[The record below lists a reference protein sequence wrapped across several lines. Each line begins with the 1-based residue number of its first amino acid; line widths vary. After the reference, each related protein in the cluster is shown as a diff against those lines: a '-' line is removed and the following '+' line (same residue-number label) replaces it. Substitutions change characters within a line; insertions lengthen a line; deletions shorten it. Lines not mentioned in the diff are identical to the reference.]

1 MTENIYFSEPLLGK
15 VLGGGI
21 ARFPLLKLP
30 SLSCSYVIFLTN
42 SVFFKKIVFKEIVML
57 PHDAHMKFQIH
68 AFLLEFEASKDS
80 VSFD

>member
-1 MTENIYFSEPLLGK
+1 
-15 VLGGGI
+15 
-21 ARFPLLKLP
+21 
-30 SLSCSYVIFLTN
+30 
-42 SVFFKKIVFKEIVML
+42 ML